1 MDEKIQEDWLD
12 TRLRD
17 EAPYIDD
24 AGFTA
29 QVIQRLPAQRSR
41 RSFRGLILFS
51 ITLLGSIMTYIVSGG
66 GKFIGVGIDRIA
78 ALPLLWILALGISC
92 SIVLTSI
99 ATAAAFANMHEERL
113 G

>member
-1 MDEKIQEDWLD
+1 MNENLQEDWLD
-12 TRLRD
+12 AKLRE

-29 QVIQRLPAQRSR
+29 KVLHSLPAARPR
-41 RSFRGLILFS
+41 RSFRGLIL
-51 ITLLGSIMTYIVSGG
+51 ICLTLFGSILTYAVSDG
-66 GKFIGVGIDRIA
+66 GKFIGIGIDRIA
-78 ALPLLWILALGISC
+78 TLPVLWIAIFAIGC

-99 ATAAAFANMHEERL
+99 ATAAAFAQVRDRPI

>member
-1 MDEKIQEDWLD
+1 MGEKIQEDWLD
-12 TRLRD
+12 ARLRD
-17 EAPYIDD
+17 EVPYIDD

-29 QVIQRLPAQRSR
+29 WVVQRLPAQRSR
-41 RSFRGLILFS
+41 RSFRALLLFS
-51 ITLLGSIMTYIVSGG
+51 ITLLGSVVTYIVSGG

-78 ALPLLWILALGISC
+78 ALPLLWILALAISC

-99 ATAAAFANMHEERL
+99 ATAAAFANMREGRL